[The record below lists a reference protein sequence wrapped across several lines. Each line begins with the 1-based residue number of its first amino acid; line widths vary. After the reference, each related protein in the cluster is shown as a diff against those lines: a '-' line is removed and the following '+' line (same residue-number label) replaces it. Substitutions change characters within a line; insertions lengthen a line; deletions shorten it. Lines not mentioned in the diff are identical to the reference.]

1 MPEGRVSRRIKF
13 TDRSLKAIKP
23 PPRPKQFDYF
33 DDLLPGFGL
42 RVSYNGRKSWI
53 VLYRCNGVKG
63 RLTLGRFDV
72 LPLADARELAREA
85 LKAAAKGDDP
95 SLQKDRDRESPT
107 LKQLADRYI
116 EEYAKPRKRTWQ
128 KDRRL
133 LDNNLIP
140 ALGRQKANLITR
152 ADLRAELN
160 KIKNRPAPIEANR
173 TFEVVRRLYNWAI
186 EEEILVDNPALKLP
200 KPADETARERTLT
213 ADELQTLWLVLDG
226 ATPVVRGVFRL
237 MLLSAQRRNEVSR
250 MRWADLDRR
259 EGWWNIPAELTKTKR
274 PYRVPLTPAM
284 LTIIEEMEKLALD
297 PEWVFPRAEGGGP
310 VPETN
315 VTRPFRKMIKNAGL
329 AHFMPHD
336 LLHTVTSHMTAMG
349 ISQFDVSK
357 VRHHTSGD
365 SKSMTSRYDHY
376 AYDREKRRALDLWNG
391 RLLDIVA
398 GKPAPSNVVELA
410 RA

>member
-1 MPEGRVSRRIKF
+1 MPEPRENRRIRF
-13 TDRSLKAIKP
+13 TDRTLKALKA
-23 PPRPKQFDYF
+23 PPRPKQIDYF
-33 DDLLPGFGL
+33 DDSLPGFGL
-42 RVSYNGRKSWI
+42 RVSYNGRKAWI

-72 LPLADARELAREA
+72 LPLAEAREQARDA
-85 LKAAAKGDDP
+85 LKAAARGDDP
-95 SLQKDRDRESPT
+95 SVQKDRDREAPT
-107 LKQLADRYI
+107 FKQLADRYI
-116 EEYAKPRKRTWQ
+116 KDYAKPKKRTWQ

-140 ALGRQKANLITR
+140 ALGRKKAHLVTR
-152 ADLRAELN
+152 ADLRAELS
-160 KIKNRPAPIEANR
+160 KVKGRPAPIEANR
-173 TFEVVRRLYNWAI
+173 TFEVVRRLFNWAI
-186 EEEILVDNPALKLP
+186 EEEILADNPAFKLP
-200 KPADETARERTLT
+200 KPADESPRERTLT
-213 ADELQTLWLVLDG
+213 ADELQTVWRALDE
-226 ATPVVRGVFRL
+226 ASPIVRSVFRI

-274 PYRVPLTPAM
+274 PYRVPLTAAM
-284 LTIIEEMEKLALD
+284 LAIIEEIEKLSLD
-297 PEWVFPRAEGGGP
+297 PEWVFPRAAGGAP

-315 VTRPFRKMIKNAGL
+315 VTRPFRKLIKGAGI

-357 VRHHTSGD
+357 VRHHTSAD

-376 AYDREKRRALDLWNG
+376 AYDREKRRALDLWNA
-391 RLLDIVA
+391 RLMDIVA
-398 GKPAPSNVVELA
+398 GTKPSSNVVELA